1 VITAVLYLSRV
12 EDVRAAIRPVA
23 GRPLAF
29 RMIMAAVR
37 AGCPRVL
44 VPACLRDT
52 PVGRAVQ
59 SMPEAS
65 RAVSWLD
72 ARREPPGPLLL
83 LPAAALV
90 PPAALVPLLAA
101 PPPLRV
107 RASHNGDAPVLTVP
121 EEAARMLWPSLVA
134 GRPVAAD
141 LRRAQ
146 PSLDVRDSEA
156 GWYARI
162 APSEGPVGLERQL
175 LAGLGS
181 PIDTRL
187 DRALHRRL
195 SRPITRLAIAC
206 GIGPNAI
213 TLASLLLGLASAW
226 AFWQA
231 EPALAV
237 LGLALYAAAVVLDH
251 ADGEVAR
258 VTFTTSPFGA
268 WLDVGVDTA
277 VHAALV
283 IALGAAAQAVAG
295 GGSAILGAIAALGVA
310 GSAAMVKT
318 SPPAPGP
325 GVGGLL
331 DALSNRDGFYAM
343 LLLFIAGL
351 IAWPAALPVLM
362 AVVAIASHAFWLGR
376 LACWILAARTPAGQP
391 GVSARASGRPGD

>member
-1 VITAVLYLSRV
+1 VIPAALYLARA
-12 EDVRAAIRPVA
+12 EDARAAIRAVA

-37 AGCPRVL
+37 AGCPRVF
-44 VPACLRDT
+44 VPAGLRDT
-52 PVGRAVQ
+52 PVGRAVRAV
-59 SMPEAS
+59 PEAS
-65 RAVSWLD
+65 RAVAWLD
-72 ARREPPGPLLL
+72 ARSAPPGPLLL

-90 PPAALVPLLAA
+90 PPAALTPLLAA

-107 RASHNGDAPVLTVP
+107 RASHNGNAPVLTVT
-121 EEAARMLWPSLVA
+121 EATAQALWPALAA
-134 GRPVAAD
+134 GRPVADD

-146 PSLDVRDSEA
+146 PASAVRDSEP

-162 APSEGPVGLERQL
+162 AAAEGPVALERQL
-175 LAGLGS
+175 LANLGS

-195 SRPITRLAIAC
+195 SRPLTRLAIAA
-206 GIGPNAI
+206 GVGPNAI
-213 TLASLLLGLASAW
+213 TLASLVLGLAAAW

-231 EPALAV
+231 RPALAG
-237 LGLALYAAAVVLDH
+237 LGLVLYAAAVVLDH

-277 VHAALV
+277 VHGTLV
-283 IALGAAAQAVAG
+283 IAMGAAAGAVAG
-295 GGSAILGAIAALGVA
+295 GGASILGVVAALGFA

-318 SPPAPGP
+318 SPPTPGP

-331 DALSNRDGFYAM
+331 DALSNRDGFYAL
-343 LLLFIAGL
+343 LLLFIAAL
-351 IAWPAALPVLM
+351 TAWPASLPILM
-362 AVVAIASHAFWLGR
+362 AVVAVASHAFWLGR
-376 LACWILAARTPAGQP
+376 FACWIVGARVRPQP
-391 GVSARASGRPGD
+391 DPMAEQRRA